1 MPTYSY
7 TGRGKDKQFIEGDCE
22 NQSIEEAISALTS
35 QGITLINIE
44 AKDQKNWIKAILT
57 RRLDKPH
64 VKIQEML
71 IFCRQMYT
79 LTKAGISL
87 IIAIRRLAEISRNP
101 DFKDTL
107 HGLERGILAGQT
119 LALCLKR
126 YPAIFSPLFVQIIGL
141 GEESGKLDEAFK
153 QIGDYLLLE
162 YETKKRFKA
171 AIRYPLMVFLVIIAA
186 IIVVNVFVI
195 PNFANLY
202 SSFKTELPLPTMMMI
217 GFSNFLTHYWV
228 YIVFGFVLI
237 AIAFRFYLQ
246 TPAGKIKWHRYQFKI
261 PLIGPILE
269 RIMLSRFARTMAIV
283 FVSGVP
289 LEHGIGL
296 VAGAVGNEYAKE
308 KIHVMQKRI
317 QNGENLSKAAAA
329 IHLFSPLTLQMMA
342 VGEETGALEVMLQ
355 EIALFYEREVD
366 YDLESLGDKIEPVLL
381 FVVAG
386 MVLML
391 AIAVFLPMWDIYQ
404 FAQGK

>member
-1 MPTYSY
+1 MPTYNY
-7 TGRGKDKQFIEGDCE
+7 KGRGKDKQLVEGACE
-22 NQSIEEAISALTS
+22 NQTMDDAITS
-35 QGITLINIE
+35 LVGQGITLISIE
-44 AKDQKNWIKAILT
+44 AKDQHDWWKKLLKT
-57 RRLDKPH
+57 RLDKPN

-107 HGLERGILAGQT
+107 HGVERGILAGQT
-119 LALCLKR
+119 LASCLKR

-141 GEESGKLDEAFK
+141 GEESGKLDEAFN

-171 AIRYPLMVFLVIIAA
+171 AVRYPMIVLITIAAA

-195 PNFANLY
+195 PNFAKLY
-202 SSFKTELPLPTMMMI
+202 SSFRTDLPLPTVMMI
-217 GFSNFLTHYWV
+217 GFSNFLTHYWMYMV
-228 YIVFGFVLI
+228 LGVFLAVM
-237 AIAFRFYLQ
+237 AFRSYTQ
-246 TPAGKIKWHRYQFKI
+246 TPKGRIAWHKYQFKI
-261 PLIGPILE
+261 PIVGPILE

-283 FVSGVP
+283 FLSGVP
-289 LEHGIGL
+289 LEHGLGL
-296 VAGAVGNEYAKE
+296 VAGAVGNDYARE
-308 KIHVMQKRI
+308 RILAMQKRI
-317 QNGENLSKAAAA
+317 ENGENLSKAATA
-329 IHLFSPLTLQMMA
+329 IRLFSPLTLQMIA
-342 VGEETGALEVMLQ
+342 VGEETGALETMLQ
-355 EIALFYEREVD
+355 EIALFYEREID